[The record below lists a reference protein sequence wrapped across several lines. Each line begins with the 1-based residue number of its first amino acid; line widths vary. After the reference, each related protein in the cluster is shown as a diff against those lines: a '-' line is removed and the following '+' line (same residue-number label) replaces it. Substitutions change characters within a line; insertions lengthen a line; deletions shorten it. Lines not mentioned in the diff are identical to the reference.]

1 MFRKLRPEKYRKD
14 LNQLLEMGTTIS
26 EIKNTLKENTRDK
39 DFNERLYM
47 IKEKIN
53 ELEDIAIETIV
64 DIWMTQVLT
73 PSTSLLYARNK
84 NLEIE
89 IKKWYHN
96 NKYMKYLGIKITKIT
111 QTCTLKTTELYWH
124 KLKKTS
130 KWRDILFMGWNT
142 QYC

>member
-1 MFRKLRPEKYRKD
+1 MVRLAEKYIKELLQLYPIMFRKLRPEKYRKD

-64 DIWMTQVLT
+64 DI
-73 PSTSLLYARNK
+73 
-84 NLEIE
+84 
-89 IKKWYHN
+89 
-96 NKYMKYLGIKITKIT
+96 
-111 QTCTLKTTELYWH
+111 
-124 KLKKTS
+124 
-130 KWRDILFMGWNT
+130 
-142 QYC
+142 